1 MINIKKT
8 FNSTTLLTHPLRPL
22 SLFANYLVDYK
33 IQWPNSAGLTECF
46 MRIRSR
52 KTEKR
57 MVQNE
62 CFDFEIISQDKMLIY
77 SQILC
82 N

>member
-1 MINIKKT
+1 
-8 FNSTTLLTHPLRPL
+8 
-22 SLFANYLVDYK
+22 
-33 IQWPNSAGLTECF
+33 